1 MAEQYIKKIN
11 GYFIKDV
18 EARAAAETAK
28 NTANSAASAA
38 ATAQTTATETATN
51 LNLFKNTVA
60 AELDKK
66 QDTLKFDGT
75 YNATSNKVATV
86 STVTQKIAEVIAD
99 APETFDTLKEIADYI
114 ASDKTGAAQ
123 MNTAISKNATEISG
137 LKTRVSDVETTTSG
151 HTSQISE
158 IKADITELGNVVNSN
173 TQEIQ
178 NQTITLRYKTTD
190 EELLILKNG
199 TQLTPTVV

>member
-18 EARAAAETAK
+18 EARAAAEAAK

-66 QDTLKFDGT
+66 QNNLTFDGT

-86 STVTQKIAEVIAD
+86 STVTKKIAEVIAD
-99 APETFDTLKEIADYI
+99 APEAFDTLKEIADYI
-114 ASDKTGAAQ
+114 ASDKTGAAN
-123 MNTAISKNATEISG
+123 MNTAISKNATAIEGVKSR
-137 LKTRVSDVETTTSG
+137 LSDVETTTAG
-151 HTSQISE
+151 HTSKISE
-158 IKADITELGNVVNSN
+158 IKTNITALGNAVNSN
-173 TQEIQ
+173 KEEIQ
-178 NQTITLRYKTTD
+178 NQTITLKYKTTD

>member
-66 QDTLKFDGT
+66 QNNLTFDGE
-75 YNATSNKVATV
+75 YNSTSNPAATV
-86 STVTQKIAEVIAD
+86 STVTQKIAEVVD
-99 APETFDTLKEIADYI
+99 NAPSDLDTLKEIADYI
-114 ASDKTGAAQ
+114 KSDKTGAAQ
-123 MNTAISKNATEISG
+123 MNTAISNNATEISG
-137 LKTRVSDVETTTSG
+137 LKTRVSNLETTTSG
-151 HTSQISE
+151 HTSKISE
-158 IKADITELGNVVNSN
+158 IKANITALGNTVNSN